1 MRLFQAFVGFVCALP
16 TVMWHISQFR
26 ENQMHGFFGHKGDTT
41 SIFATP
47 LSSPLCFFPVSGRS
61 KDTAQMLKYKKREN
75 LTFDFVEFGC
85 LLMKKK
91 C

>member
-1 MRLFQAFVGFVCALP
+1 
-16 TVMWHISQFR
+16 
-26 ENQMHGFFGHKGDTT
+26 MHGFFGHKGDTT

-85 LLMKKK
+85 TNERKKNFFK
-91 C
+91 KGFSKTTPALKVGVVSKVKTKT